1 MCYSER
7 TYNGTESNHDRVEES
22 DNEIRERGR
31 AVSSPSSQDH
41 SPLANRVRFRFAG
54 KYKWTNC
61 ETYQEFLDTT
71 TSPTMSYNFY
81 YEEVTDLGGGKWRL
95 VTTRQLTANLFQRTT
110 RNLSSGTNEFE
121 FNKPFDFKE
130 TDGRV
135 HWTCTVTMEGDNK
148 WVFNMKKKVAGGPD
162 NRTTWVF
169 TDAGIEKE
177 VEWTTAVIN
186 KDFYA
191 RQ

>member
-121 FNKPFDFKE
+121 FNKPFDYKFKS
-130 TDGRV
+130 GRKV
-135 HWTCTVTMEGDNK
+135 TCTVTRECHNK
-148 WVFNMKKKVAGGPD
+148 WVFRDQNKAAGGPD
-162 NRTTWVF
+162 YRETWLF

-177 VEWTTAVIN
+177 RESGGVISMY
-186 KDFYA
+186 FFA